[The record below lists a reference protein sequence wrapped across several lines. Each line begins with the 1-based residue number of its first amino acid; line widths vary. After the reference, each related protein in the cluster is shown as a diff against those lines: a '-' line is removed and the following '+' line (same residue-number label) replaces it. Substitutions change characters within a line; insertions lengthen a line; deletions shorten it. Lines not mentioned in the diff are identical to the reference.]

1 VDDDEEATVS
11 IPDKVETG
19 KTEEVGQTAS
29 TANPVQDDP
38 NIWAAWQVAAP
49 LWPAWLDLLEA
60 EEQAER

>member
-1 VDDDEEATVS
+1 MS

-19 KTEEVGQTAS
+19 KTEVGQTAS
-29 TANPVQDDP
+29 TVDPVQDDP